1 MPSMP
6 ASGLETFTII
16 FPTSQSSARI
26 DPVFSRNLRT
36 SSIETFPENASMEA
50 MAELLQPS
58 AQRSRLTI
66 REIADLAGVSIA
78 TVSRVVNGHADVST
92 ETREAVQ
99 RVIREHGYTANR
111 SARALSG
118 GRTGLVGVTVPR
130 VRPSYFSSILDGA
143 AEALDEQDRRIVL
156 CPTQHEHDREVSL
169 LDRLMHGTTDGALL
183 VLPEETNEELN
194 VLLNH
199 GYRFVVVDPR
209 KAVDEHI
216 PAVSAA
222 NSAGASQAV
231 NHLLSLGHRRI
242 GAITGPSGWMA
253 TEDRRRG
260 YHAALAA
267 AGVMPD
273 PKLEAQSDFLVSGG
287 VEAAGH
293 LLDAPDRPT
302 AIFAFNDQLAIGAMQ
317 AARARGLRLPDDLS
331 IVGFD
336 DTVEA
341 ALVTPALTTVRQPLA
356 EMGRMAVSLLTRLL
370 SRERFEALHVE
381 LATRLVVRKS
391 TAAA

>member
-1 MPSMP
+1 
-6 ASGLETFTII
+6 
-16 FPTSQSSARI
+16 
-26 DPVFSRNLRT
+26 V
-36 SSIETFPENASMEA
+36 
-50 MAELLQPS
+50 AELLEPS
-58 AQRSRLTI
+58 TGRSRLTI

-78 TVSRVVNGHADVST
+78 TVSRVVNGHSDVST

-118 GRTGLVGVTVPR
+118 GHTGLVGVTVPR
-130 VRPSYFSSILDGA
+130 VRPTYFSAILDGA

-156 CPTQHEHDREVSL
+156 CPTGHEHDREVSL

-199 GYRFVVVDPR
+199 GYLFVVIDPR
-209 KAVDEHI
+209 QPVDERI

-222 NSAGASQAV
+222 NSAGATQAMDHLV
-231 NHLLSLGHRRI
+231 NLGHRRI
-242 GAITGPSGWMA
+242 GAITGPAGWMA
-253 TEDRRRG
+253 TEERRRG

-273 PKLEAQSDFLVSGG
+273 PRLEIQSDFLLSGG
-287 VEAAGH
+287 IEAAGR
-293 LLDAPDRPT
+293 LLDSSDPPT
-302 AIFAFNDQLAIGAMQ
+302 AIFAFNDQLAIGAVQ
-317 AARARGLRLPDDLS
+317 AARARGLRLPEDLS

-341 ALVTPALTTVRQPLA
+341 SIVTPALTTVRQPLV
-356 EMGRMAVSLLTRLL
+356 EMGRMAVNLLMRLL
-370 SRERFEALHVE
+370 AKERFEALHVD

-391 TAAA
+391 TAAARAG